1 MMNLLDLTIIVVLAF
16 YVISG
21 MYRGSITSLLSTLG
35 FVIAWFC
42 AQRLYPQVAR
52 MALSNQTLMAVL
64 GQYLEPDTFFATHNQ
79 AVAQVSQVIAGGEA
93 SIQTAIASLSPNLA
107 VISKAFEANVRSQMF
122 QNLGLTTLSE
132 YLDQTIWQAVFN
144 LGSFILCFLA
154 LYVLS
159 SLIVNLLV
167 HIVAFPLLRGFDWL
181 VGGVFGLI
189 RGMVVVLLL
198 VFLLPS
204 VVQIVSPEFATQLT
218 SGSVL
223 YNAVNSLDIL
233 RVTQM
238 LRGLLGT

>member
-35 FVIAWFC
+35 FVCAWFI
-42 AQRLYPQVAR
+42 AQHIYPQVAR

-64 GQYLEPDTFFATHNQ
+64 SQYLEPDTFFATHNQ
-79 AVAQVSQVIAGGEA
+79 AVAQVSQVISGGEA
-93 SIQTAIASLSPNLA
+93 AIQTAIASLSPNLA

-122 QNLGLTTLSE
+122 QNLGLATLSE

-144 LGSFILCFLA
+144 LGSFLLCFLA

-159 SLIVNLLV
+159 SLIVNLLDHV
-167 HIVAFPLLRGFDWL
+167 IAFPLLRGFDWL
-181 VGGVFGLI
+181 VGGVFGII

-204 VVQIVSPEFATQLT
+204 LVQIVSPEFATQLT

-233 RVTQM
+233 HVTQM